1 MRGPGWE
8 RNRWIFLLLAAMGA
22 ALFLLGGLL
31 GGRERQ
37 NTDYAGYLEERT
49 RELCLSIDGV
59 EEVAVFLTLDE
70 AREES
75 GMFGETKTGA
85 APAVRGIAVVC
96 TGGDSPTLRETVT
109 RLISADLGIPT
120 NRIRVEGSERK

>member
-1 MRGPGWE
+1 MKGPGWE

-70 AREES
+70 DREES
-75 GMFGETKTGA
+75 GMFG
-85 APAVRGIAVVC
+85 
-96 TGGDSPTLRETVT
+96 
-109 RLISADLGIPT
+109 
-120 NRIRVEGSERK
+120 